1 MVQMINFY
9 CTYNKKTH
17 VCCFIP
23 HIVLALVVNNHFVS
37 LSVLRLSNVFVHS
50 LFIVQAEMHVD
61 HIQLI
66 LLQN

>member
-1 MVQMINFY
+1 M
-9 CTYNKKTH
+9 C
-17 VCCFIP
+17 
-23 HIVLALVVNNHFVS
+23 VVSFLTLSLLWLSTIIVS